1 MDCRR
6 DAHSGATPTLVMK
19 VRLESLGCRLNIG
32 EMEALGRQLAARGHT
47 LVGPGEPAELCILNT
62 CTVTAV
68 ASRKSRQVLR
78 QLRRS
83 NPGAALVATGCDA
96 EMAPDRLRQLGLDMV
111 VGNDSKD
118 RLADVLEHRG
128 LLVAADELPTTEP
141 GPAPAA
147 TGRTRAFLKVQDGCD
162 NRCTFCVVTLA
173 RGPGRSRSAETV
185 AREVHELT
193 AAGFREVVLS
203 GVHLGSWGHDQ
214 TPRRGL
220 PDLVRHL
227 LETTDV
233 QRLRLSSVEPWDLT
247 ADFFELYRD
256 PRVLP
261 HLHLPLQSGCD
272 ATLRRMARRTT
283 SDEFRELVDRVRSI
297 VPEVSVSTDV
307 IVGFPGE
314 TDAEFSTSAA
324 TVEELGFSRLHVFR
338 YSRREGTAAAA
349 LPRQVPGDVAAARSR
364 VMHELGASL
373 ERRFNRTF
381 LGRSV
386 PVLWEVGEPFGDGL
400 RWSGLTPHYVR
411 VHTETAAHLDL
422 TNRVTETRLVE
433 ALPGALL
440 GHVPGVSVDRMVE
453 PVSSPR
459 RLPVLR
465 TG

>member
-1 MDCRR
+1 MNI
-6 DAHSGATPTLVMK
+6 
-19 VRLESLGCRLNIG
+19 RLESLGCRLNIG
-32 EMEALGRQLAARGHT
+32 EMEALGRQLASRGHR

-62 CTVTAV
+62 CTVTAI

-83 NPGAALVATGCDA
+83 HPGAAVVATGCDA
-96 EMAPDRLRQLGLDMV
+96 EMAPGRLRQLGLDLV
-111 VGNDSKD
+111 VGNDAKD
-118 RLADVLEHRG
+118 RLADVLEHSG
-128 LLVAADELPTTEP
+128 LLVGSGDRPRTDP
-141 GPAPAA
+141 GGALAGA
-147 TGRTRAFLKVQDGCD
+147 GRTRAFLKVQDGCD

-173 RGPGRSRSAETV
+173 RGAGRSRSAEDV
-185 AREVHELT
+185 AREVRELT
-193 AAGFREVVLS
+193 ADGFREVVLS

-220 PDLVRHL
+220 PDLLRHL
-227 LETTDV
+227 LETTDLG
-233 QRLRLSSVEPWDLT
+233 RLRLSSVEPWDLT
-247 ADFFELYRD
+247 PDLVEWYRD

-283 SDEFRELVDRVRSI
+283 CDEFRRLVEHARSV
-297 VPEVSVSTDV
+297 VPEMSVSTDV

-314 TDAEFSTSAA
+314 TEAEFETSVA
-324 TVEELGFSRLHVFR
+324 TVRNLGFSRLHVFR

-349 LPRQVPGDVAAARSR
+349 MPRQVPGDVAAARSR
-364 VMHELGASL
+364 VMHDLGADL
-373 ERRFNRTF
+373 EQRFNRRF
-381 LGRSV
+381 LGQAQ
-386 PVLWEVGEPFGDGL
+386 PVLWEVGEQFGDGL

-411 VHTETAAHLDL
+411 VHTETAADVDL
-422 TNRVTETRLVE
+422 TNRVTETGLVE

-440 GHVPGVSVDRMVE
+440 GHVPGVSVERMVE
-453 PVSSPR
+453 PAPGPG